1 VCACAMFVLRVCV
14 YSAMLVAGGQVPGGL
29 QMLPTGVTFFVLCVV
44 CVVCV

>member
-1 VCACAMFVLRVCV
+1 MFVLRVRV